1 MMTPE
6 EIRLLGDEVC
16 DFMEEMYGPLQSSV
30 VYNVFLALCDGHY
43 VWSPGRYFACYWK
56 VHPDD
61 VQRVMNREKPLD
73 ISHGTVMYVSEAA
86 SKSGLAEVIKELR
99 KQAVGMKGLFWHRP
113 SKKDKVYLFPSQEG
127 EGGEDGITG

>member
-30 VYNVFLALCDGHY
+30 VYNIFHALCDGHY
-43 VWSPGRYFACYWK
+43 IWSPGQYFVCYWC
-56 VHPDD
+56 VHPQDITD
-61 VQRVMNREKPLD
+61 VMNRVKPVD
-73 ISHGTVMYVSEAA
+73 ISHGNVMYISEAA
-86 SKSGLAEVIKELR
+86 SKVGLSDVIKKLR

-113 SKKDKVYLFPSQEG
+113 AKQDKIYSFPSQQ
-127 EGGEDGITG
+127 GGA